1 MVRSRHSQSQPE
13 PYSVSLTSLY
23 ESSTSAGEIV
33 VVETTSDF
41 AVESVIPTKII
52 IVAIFKRVEST
63 NTRYAAQSRSRSKI
77 DQVEHVTAICDSQG
91 GNR

>member
-1 MVRSRHSQSQPE
+1 M
-13 PYSVSLTSLY
+13 SLTRLH

-52 IVAIFKRVEST
+52 IVAIFERVEST
-63 NTRYAAQSRSRSKI
+63 NTRNAAQSRSHSEI
-77 DQVEHVTAICDSQG
+77 DQVGHVTAICDSQRG
-91 GNR
+91 DR